1 MGSCRWGRG
10 FSDVVSLALMSYDVY
25 KLLIADL
32 TSNWKLP

>member
-1 MGSCRWGRG
+1 
-10 FSDVVSLALMSYDVY
+10 VNLALMSYDVY